1 MLTKQEREELIAAL
15 AQHLVQTPIGTLIT
29 LGFSLPERKELGEMP
44 LNLTVAS
51 QQATWMV
58 DACMTSKWRRDPS
71 LIELLLNRLANQ
83 PGMPDFSAVLARIKL
98 KDDPNPNPFTSF
110 WVMANQPFLA
120 RPDLRK
126 AAKDLLES
134 VNQPI
139 LRVNGPSKSGKSY
152 TTELFN
158 FIMNTDSWPDLHV
171 VPAKLSPGNGPTY
184 SIEDLADELS
194 LTLNPDPMPQRS
206 TSSFP
211 KALARWLVRNVNR
224 NTGLWIFV
232 LDGFGQLNVQP
243 EVTEMIRQLV
253 EYATN
258 PEFARKMRL
267 LLLDYDQDLVG
278 NWRPWTGDDGPLLT
292 NAVTALDL
300 IACLQAFNQK
310 MQVENPAKLIEP
322 SAIST
327 IADAMLKKSL
337 TEPAQLPSLNE
348 QLLKIAK

>member
-1 MLTKQEREELIAAL
+1 
-15 AQHLVQTPIGTLIT
+15 
-29 LGFSLPERKELGEMP
+29 
-44 LNLTVAS
+44 
-51 QQATWMV
+51 
-58 DACMTSKWRRDPS
+58 
-71 LIELLLNRLANQ
+71 LANQ
-83 PGMPDFSAVLARIKL
+83 PGMPDFSALLARVKL
-98 KDDPNPNPFTSF
+98 KDDPNPDPFKSF
-110 WVMANQPFLA
+110 WVMANQPFVA

-126 AAKDLLES
+126 AAKALLES

-152 TTELFN
+152 TTELFH
-158 FIMNTDSWPDLHV
+158 FVMNTDSWPNLHV
-171 VPAKLSPGNGPTY
+171 VPAKLSVGNGPTY
-184 SIEDLADELS
+184 SVEDLADELS
-194 LTLNPDPMPQRS
+194 MTLNPDPMPKRS

-232 LDGFGQLNVQP
+232 LDGFGQPNVQP

-278 NWRPWTGDDGPLLT
+278 NWRPWTGDDGPLPT
-292 NAVTALDL
+292 NGVTALDL
-300 IACLQAFNQK
+300 VVCLQAFNNK

-327 IADAMLKKSL
+327 IADAMLAKSL
-337 TEPAQLPSLNE
+337 TEPSQLPSLNE